1 MWLAR
6 GARKELDFAPPA
18 NVWGEFVVTSRQEK
32 EGLGRGGRRP
42 RRMVRKKSRCGA
54 PLVPLSPAAV
64 KAKAPV
70 RVRQV

>member
-1 MWLAR
+1 MRAAR
-6 GARKELDFAPPA
+6 RVLELEPPA

-42 RRMVRKKSRCGA
+42 RRRVRKKSRCGA
-54 PLVPLSPAAV
+54 PLVPPSPAAV
-64 KAKAPV
+64 EAKAPV

>member
-1 MWLAR
+1 MRAAR
-6 GARKELDFAPPA
+6 RVLELEPPA

-42 RRMVRKKSRCGA
+42 RRRVRKKSRCGV
-54 PLVPLSPAAV
+54 PLVPPSPAAV

-70 RVRQV
+70 WVRQV